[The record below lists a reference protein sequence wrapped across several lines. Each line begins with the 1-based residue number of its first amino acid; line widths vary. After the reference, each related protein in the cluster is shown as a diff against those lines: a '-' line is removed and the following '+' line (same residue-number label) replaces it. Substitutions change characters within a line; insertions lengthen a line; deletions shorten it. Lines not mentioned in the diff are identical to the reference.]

1 MLTLFG
7 RLGQLVCHI
16 FSHVFS
22 QSYFFPFRFK
32 NTIEMPNYRYR
43 VRGCNNDSRYLDKI
57 VKRSHVKEVKFH
69 HFPKD
74 ESKRQLWKEQV
85 DKGLDRFIV
94 SNTEI
99 VCSNHSECRK
109 PIYASPLQTMFIN
122 VRKTLEPSLKK
133 LRTLVYKNLHL
144 IIIKIKIVL
153 SL

>member
-1 MLTLFG
+1 
-7 RLGQLVCHI
+7 
-16 FSHVFS
+16 
-22 QSYFFPFRFK
+22 
-32 NTIEMPNYRYR
+32 MPNYRCR

-57 VKRSHVKEVKFH
+57 VKRSHIKEVKFH

-74 ESKRQLWKEQV
+74 ESKRQLWKEQA
-85 DKGLDRFIV
+85 DKGLDGLIV

-99 VCSNHSECRK
+99 VWSNHFECRK
-109 PIYASPLQTMFIN
+109 PIYASLVQTMFIN

-144 IIIKIKIVL
+144 IIIKMKIVL